1 MLLISVHH
9 ILSTTLASS
18 DTITFMA
25 QFSAVINN
33 SAVQEGAVASY
44 PYSPPSSPPT
54 EQVAT
59 MATITFK
66 CEMRDDKLE
75 VVVLSCNGLP
85 DLDGASNLTDA
96 YVVVKIGSGKD
107 KPQKTKAVWGSQDP
121 EFDAETSTFQFDVR
135 S

>member
-1 MLLISVHH
+1 
-9 ILSTTLASS
+9 
-18 DTITFMA
+18 
-25 QFSAVINN
+25 
-33 SAVQEGAVASY
+33 
-44 PYSPPSSPPT
+44 
-54 EQVAT
+54 

-66 CEMRDDKLE
+66 CEKRVDKLE